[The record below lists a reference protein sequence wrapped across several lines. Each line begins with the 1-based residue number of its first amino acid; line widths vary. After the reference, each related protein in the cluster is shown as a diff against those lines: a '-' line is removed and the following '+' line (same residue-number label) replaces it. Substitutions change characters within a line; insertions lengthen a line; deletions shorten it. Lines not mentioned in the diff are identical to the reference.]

1 MSIHRDRDNMYT
13 LYKRDPD
20 SRFEPRI
27 FLWWDNSTN
36 KYTLMPSPALKC
48 LLKQKKNAS
57 KAAGKSRKTRGGG
70 DPTGRITVNSAVV
83 GVVSLGEKIHFNWD

>member
-57 KAAGKSRKTRGGG
+57 KAAGKSRKTRGG
-70 DPTGRITVNSAVV
+70 PHRQNNSEQCR
-83 GVVSLGEKIHFNWD
+83 GYSGGCGEFGGKDTL